1 MLNRIIT
8 CFVLTLV
15 ATGAAIS
22 RHICSIKTFDN
33 QRGEFVSQNY
43 PSKSTTKILCRLR
56 FNTSLLGNL
65 KVYDS
70 GFNISKLRL
79 DIWYMRSKWLFYTVI
94 PKDEIIHLPKST
106 AYDMHFHSPKI
117 WFSFY
122 ENNQREPSNK
132 VWKPCDKNTTAN
144 CGHFVS
150 KGNADGNN
158 PDLQGLNKCPHNSTK
173 PSQPNCL
180 RNAPKQT
187 AKNSAIILIS
197 SLIGGL
203 FLIIALII
211 GVIWKRHQISK
222 HGTVQRR
229 QTHPYSQPDMS
240 SIYVS
245 PNAIVNCQLPQENEE
260 SHIYEKITTSIYY
273 DPQAALKTV
282 DSNDK
287 LMSGFYCE
295 PQTTMKTIN
304 SSDKLSGL
312 YCEPQTVMKN
322 INSNDK
328 LTSGLYWEPQT
339 LKDVDKEN
347 STPIYVNIL

>member
-150 KGNADGNN
+150 KGNA
-158 PDLQGLNKCPHNSTK
+158 
-173 PSQPNCL
+173 
-180 RNAPKQT
+180 
-187 AKNSAIILIS
+187 IILIS

-287 LMSGFYCE
+287 LMSGFYFEPQTIMKNINGNDKLSGLYCE

>member
-1 MLNRIIT
+1 MLDRIIT
-8 CFVLTLV
+8 CLVLTLAV
-15 ATGAAIS
+15 TGA
-22 RHICSIKTFDN
+22 
-33 QRGEFVSQNY
+33 
-43 PSKSTTKILCRLR
+43 
-56 FNTSLLGNL
+56 
-65 KVYDS
+65 
-70 GFNISKLRL
+70 
-79 DIWYMRSKWLFYTVI
+79 
-94 PKDEIIHLPKST
+94 
-106 AYDMHFHSPKI
+106 
-117 WFSFY
+117 
-122 ENNQREPSNK
+122 ENNEREPSNK

-144 CGHFVS
+144 CNHFVS

-158 PDLQGLNKCPHNSTK
+158 PGLQGLNKCPDNSTK
-173 PSQPNCL
+173 PSQSNCL

-187 AKNSAIILIS
+187 AKNSKIILIS
-197 SLIGGL
+197 CLIGGL
-203 FLIIALII
+203 FLIMALII
-211 GVIWKRHQISK
+211 GLIWRRYQISK

-229 QTHPYSQPDMS
+229 QMHPYSQPDVS

-245 PNAIVNCQLPQENEE
+245 PNTIVNCQLSQENEE

-287 LMSGFYCE
+287 LMSGLYAE

-304 SSDKLSGL
+304 SSDKLSDL

-328 LTSGLYWEPQT
+328 LTSGLYWEPQP